1 MIIYLNGLLFNDPS
15 DWSSITTSIRRD
27 DDTDALL
34 VFQDFPL
41 TYFGAAYDY
50 FVQLKTD
57 YNFCYSLPIEIFNT
71 DQSGEVLSQ
80 LCKGNIFL
88 SDCEFYETEKK
99 VVVKV
104 VDNSFYA
111 MINNN
116 KSINTSMSATQS
128 KNAIDIDPATPFA
141 LACYGSNNALYKTC
155 YAVTVHDAFKH
166 LIDFMSDGK
175 LDFVSDTFAYGGDWG
190 HLLITSGDKLSGSDP
205 SIYNQPPIPPFNF
218 ADLYKEIK
226 RRIPIGMTV
235 EDPYG
240 SQRIRIESLDYFF
253 KSNSAVVF
261 ENIDKIRTRF
271 DTSKLY
277 SKVKFGTSTTS
288 SNAGLYF
295 PENISFLGFK
305 DEEFHVTGTCNID
318 KALDLSCDWITSA
331 NVIDDCIRNGSQDYD
346 GELVLIESVQSSAYA
361 GRTRNT
367 NYLNLDPSFDVHV
380 YFVNENLTN
389 NNIAKRYKGSIP
401 NDLASY
407 FGVKGAGL
415 FQAIQNPNS
424 VVYVQ
429 TGPDVISPYIYGATV
444 FNNGGYFNGS
454 GRYTTP
460 FSGVFDFNVNFRIT
474 VSQLYGT
481 GIVYWYIRLLQYD
494 STGALVAA
502 YYPLINYNVIVG
514 SNKYFSF
521 GQLGTFNLIGKERI
535 ILNAGDYL
543 EVEFNKSP
551 YAGDVDYQFLKDFT
565 NWSCTANT
573 IGGGVV
579 ADYSTDDYA
588 IEQHIFNM
596 PLTKEDF
603 NLIVQDPAMSYKF
616 FSMPENI
623 RTAWIKSI
631 TYNHQTQIMQATLF
645 TNRTQNA
652 N

>member
-15 DWSSITTSIRRD
+15 DWSTITTSIRRD

-41 TYFGAAYDY
+41 TYFGPAYDY
-50 FVQLKTD
+50 FLQLKVD
-57 YNFCYSLPIEIFNT
+57 HNFCYSLPIEIFNT
-71 DQSGEVLSQ
+71 DQSGAVLSQ

-141 LACYGSNNALYKTC
+141 LACYGSDNALYRTC

-190 HLLITSGDKLSGSDP
+190 HLLITSGDKLSGSNP
-205 SIYNQPPIPPFNF
+205 SVYNQPPIPPFNF

-226 RRIPIGMTV
+226 RRIPIAMTV

-240 SQRIRIESLDYFF
+240 SPRIRIENLDYFL

-288 SNAGLYF
+288 SNAYLYF
-295 PENISFLGFK
+295 PEDISFLGFK
-305 DEEFHVTGTCNID
+305 DEEFHVLGTCNID
-318 KALDLSCDWITSA
+318 MQLDLSCQWITSA
-331 NVIDDCIRNGSQDYD
+331 NVIDDCIMNGEQAYD
-346 GELVLIESVQSSAYA
+346 GQLVLIESVQSSAYA

-367 NYLNLDPSFDVHV
+367 NYLNLDPSFDQHV
-380 YFVNENLTN
+380 YFVNEHLTN
-389 NNIAKRYKGSIP
+389 NNISKRYKGSIP
-401 NDLASY
+401 NDLASF
-407 FGVKGAGL
+407 FGNIGDGL
-415 FQAIQNPNS
+415 FKANTPVDSAVYTVGFGIYLNPYTNS
-424 VVYVQ
+424 N
-429 TGPDVISPYIYGATV
+429 VISNVGGFY
-444 FNNGGYFNGS
+444 NGTT
-454 GRYTTP
+454 RYTALEY
-460 FSGVFDFNVNFRIT
+460 GVYDFTLNFRIEVIQAFNHSVQCEMWFNEYDDT
-474 VSQLYGT
+474 GSFLTRHYPQTNGINNPPYSYVSGNHVFDM
-481 GIVYWYIRLLQYD
+481 I
-494 STGALVAA
+494 
-502 YYPLINYNVIVG
+502 G
-514 SNKYFSF
+514 S
-521 GQLGTFNLIGKERI
+521 QRI
-535 ILNAGDYL
+535 ILNKGNYL
-543 EVEFNKSP
+543 EAVILIFETFGP
-551 YAGDVDYQFLKDFT
+551 GDADVKILKDFT
-565 NWSCTANT
+565 NWSCIANT

-623 RTAWIKSI
+623 RTAWIKSL

>member
-15 DWSSITTSIRRD
+15 DWSTITTSIRRD

-50 FVQLKTD
+50 FVQLKAD
-57 YNFCYSLPIEIFNT
+57 HNFCYSLPIEIFNT
-71 DQSGEVLSQ
+71 DQSGAVLSQ

-141 LACYGSNNALYKTC
+141 LACYGSDNALYKTC

-190 HLLITSGDKLSGSDP
+190 HLLITSGDKLSGSNP
-205 SIYNQPPIPPFNF
+205 SVYNQPPIPPFNF

-240 SQRIRIESLDYFF
+240 SPRIRIENLDYFL

-288 SNAGLYF
+288 SNAYLYF
-295 PENISFLGFK
+295 PEDISFLGFK
-305 DEEFHVTGTCNID
+305 DEEFHVLGTCNID
-318 KALDLSCDWITSA
+318 MQLDLSCQWITSA
-331 NVIDDCIRNGSQDYD
+331 NVIDDCIMNGEQAYD
-346 GELVLIESVQSSAYA
+346 GQLVLIESVQSSAYV

-380 YFVNENLTN
+380 YFVNEHLTN

-401 NDLASY
+401 NNLASF
-407 FGVKGAGL
+407 FGDIGDGL
-415 FQAIQNPNS
+415 FQANTPVDSAVSTVGFSIYLNPYTNS
-424 VVYVQ
+424 N
-429 TGPDVISPYIYGATV
+429 VISNVGGFY
-444 FNNGGYFNGS
+444 NGTT
-454 GRYTTP
+454 RYTALEY
-460 FSGVFDFNVNFRIT
+460 GVYDFTLNFRIEVIQAVNHDVLCQMWFNEYDDT
-474 VSQLYGT
+474 GSLLTQHYPQTNGINDPPYSYVSGNRVFDM
-481 GIVYWYIRLLQYD
+481 I
-494 STGALVAA
+494 
-502 YYPLINYNVIVG
+502 G
-514 SNKYFSF
+514 S
-521 GQLGTFNLIGKERI
+521 QRI
-535 ILNAGDYL
+535 ILNKGNYL
-543 EVEFNKSP
+543 EAVILIYETFGP
-551 YAGDVDYQFLKDFT
+551 GDADIKILKDFT
-565 NWSCTANT
+565 NWSCIANT

>member
-15 DWSSITTSIRRD
+15 DWSTITTSIRRD

-50 FVQLKTD
+50 FLQLKAD
-57 YNFCYSLPIEIFNT
+57 HNFCYSLPIEIFNT
-71 DQSGEVLSQ
+71 DQSGAVLSQ
-80 LCKGNIFL
+80 LCKGTIFL

-240 SQRIRIESLDYFF
+240 SPRIRIENLDYFL

-288 SNAGLYF
+288 SNAYLYF
-295 PENISFLGFK
+295 PEDISFLGFK
-305 DEEFHVTGTCNID
+305 DEEFHVLGTCNID
-318 KALDLSCDWITSA
+318 MQLDLSCQWITSA
-331 NVIDDCIRNGSQDYD
+331 NVIDDCIMNGEQAYD
-346 GELVLIESVQSSAYA
+346 GQLVLIESVQSSAYV

-367 NYLNLDPSFDVHV
+367 NYLNLNPSFDVHV
-380 YFVNENLTN
+380 YFVNEHLTN

-401 NDLASY
+401 NNLASF
-407 FGVKGAGL
+407 FGNIGDGL
-415 FQAIQNPNS
+415 FQANTPVDSAVSTVGPAIYLNPYTNS
-424 VVYVQ
+424 N
-429 TGPDVISPYIYGATV
+429 VISNVGGFY
-444 FNNGGYFNGS
+444 NGTT
-454 GRYTTP
+454 RYTALEY
-460 FSGVFDFNVNFRIT
+460 GVYDFTLNFRIEVIQAVNHSVLCQMWFYEYDDT
-474 VSQLYGT
+474 GSLLTQHSPQTNGINDPPYSYVTGNRVFDMIGSQ
-481 GIVYWYIRLLQYD
+481 
-494 STGALVAA
+494 
-502 YYPLINYNVIVG
+502 
-514 SNKYFSF
+514 
-521 GQLGTFNLIGKERI
+521 RI
-535 ILNAGDYL
+535 ILNKGNYL
-543 EVEFNKSP
+543 EAVILIFETFGP
-551 YAGDVDYQFLKDFT
+551 GDADIKILKYFT
-565 NWSCTANT
+565 NWSCIANT

>member
-15 DWSSITTSIRRD
+15 DWSTITTSIRRD

-50 FVQLKTD
+50 FVQLKAD
-57 YNFCYSLPIEIFNT
+57 HNFCYSLPIEIFNT
-71 DQSGEVLSQ
+71 DQSGAVLSQ

-141 LACYGSNNALYKTC
+141 LACYGSGNGLYRTC

-190 HLLITSGDKLSGSDP
+190 HLLITSGDKLSGSNP
-205 SIYNQPPIPPFNF
+205 SVYNQPPITPFNF

-240 SQRIRIESLDYFF
+240 SPRIRIENLDYFL

-288 SNAGLYF
+288 SNAYLYF
-295 PENISFLGFK
+295 PEDISFLGFK
-305 DEEFHVTGTCNID
+305 DEEFHVLGTCNID
-318 KALDLSCDWITSA
+318 MQLDLSCQWITSA
-331 NVIDDCIRNGSQDYD
+331 NVIDDCIMNGEQAYD
-346 GELVLIESVQSSAYA
+346 GQLVLIESVQSSAYV

-367 NYLNLDPSFDVHV
+367 NYLNLNPSFDVHV
-380 YFVNENLTN
+380 YFVNEHLTN

-401 NDLASY
+401 NNLASF
-407 FGVKGAGL
+407 FGDIGDGL
-415 FQAIQNPNS
+415 FQANTPVDSAVSTVGFSIYLNPYTNS
-424 VVYVQ
+424 N
-429 TGPDVISPYIYGATV
+429 VISNVGGFY
-444 FNNGGYFNGS
+444 NGTT
-454 GRYTTP
+454 RYTALEY
-460 FSGVFDFNVNFRIT
+460 GVYDFTLNFRIEVIQAVNHDVLCQMWFNEYDDT
-474 VSQLYGT
+474 GSLLTQHYPQTNGINDPPYSYVSGNRVFDM
-481 GIVYWYIRLLQYD
+481 I
-494 STGALVAA
+494 
-502 YYPLINYNVIVG
+502 G
-514 SNKYFSF
+514 S
-521 GQLGTFNLIGKERI
+521 QRI
-535 ILNAGDYL
+535 ILNKGNYL
-543 EVEFNKSP
+543 EAVILIYETFGP
-551 YAGDVDYQFLKDFT
+551 GDADIKILKDFT
-565 NWSCTANT
+565 NWSCIANT